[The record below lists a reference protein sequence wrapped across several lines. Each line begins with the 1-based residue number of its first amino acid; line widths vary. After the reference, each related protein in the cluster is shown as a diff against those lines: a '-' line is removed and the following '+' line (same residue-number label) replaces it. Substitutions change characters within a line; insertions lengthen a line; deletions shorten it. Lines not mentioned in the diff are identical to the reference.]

1 MKKGGLRTVA
11 GAGSSCPA
19 RLMVTLWL
27 RHQRCILPLSHG
39 SGPLRLRSMSTK
51 GAFLLPPYMGK
62 KMHLL

>member
-1 MKKGGLRTVA
+1 
-11 GAGSSCPA
+11 
-19 RLMVTLWL
+19 MVTLWL